1 MLKHSLKDQLI
12 LHEGLRLRVYPCTAG
27 KKTIG
32 VGRNLEAVG
41 LYPEEQNRIL
51 GRKELNKD
59 QVIYIL
65 EERGITKDE
74 ALYMLDNDIAVCT
87 KDVEQFFW
95 FKYLDPIRRKII
107 VDMRLNLGLAG
118 LKGFRKMIG
127 HLEVGAYFNA
137 AEEMKD
143 SKWYWEVENR
153 SRRLVKMMATGHDYD
168 LKEKFD
174 LTT

>member
-1 MLKHSLKDQLI
+1 MIKHSLKDQLI
-12 LHEGLRLRVYPCTAG
+12 LHEGLRLRVYTCTAN

-32 VGRNLEAVG
+32 VGRNLEDVG
-41 LYPEEQNRIL
+41 LYPEEQDHIL
-51 GRKELNKD
+51 GRKILNKD

-74 ALYMLDNDIAVCT
+74 ALYMLDNDIARCT
-87 KDVEQFFW
+87 KDVEQFSW
-95 FKYLDPIRRKII
+95 FKYLDPVRQKVI
-107 VDMRLNLGLAG
+107 VDMRFNLGLAG

-137 AEEMKD
+137 AEEMQD
-143 SKWYWEVENR
+143 SKWYWEVGNR
-153 SRRLVKMMATGHDYD
+153 SRRLVKMMVTGHDYD
-168 LKEKFD
+168 PNERFD